1 MAKVQQVAGQGSKRG
16 TEQRDGQSRM
26 SDVLTGSWVMQ
37 ALDAGQDPRLGCQA
51 LEEMGLAR
59 TQPIVMALTFANF

>member
-1 MAKVQQVAGQGSKRG
+1 
-16 TEQRDGQSRM
+16 M

-37 ALDAGQDPRLGCQA
+37 ALDAGQDPRLGRQA

-59 TQPIVMALTFANF
+59 AQPIVMALAFANF